1 MQLQQNSFHYWQAR
15 IRKLIGRFFTLITR
29 PFIDFYFNYG
39 LSRASVM
46 SYVLCA
52 NLIIFVYLFLAITI
66 SIEDLVESPSSVRR
80 LLELHFFW
88 PMPEKLL
95 VKKAP
100 IGFGLASGDLIS
112 EYKYELALQE
122 YCQKYKKDYFD
133 KYKQNRKTVEDDLE
147 AVPFS
152 ITLEL
157 GRSIHDAF
165 KNFYEHRRNFALT
178 LSFFLILGIAY
189 IALLLNIKTNLAESV
204 SPLIWGNLPLAN
216 RSSEIMKILWRI
228 PRFDVIKSRIYL
240 FFMLPL
246 LLAVALSL
254 LFTCHK
260 VLDRFITAYSP
271 LNTILTAM
279 VSLIITAVLFTILY
293 ELHVSGIS
301 KWNAAVGAFVASALW
316 LGGRWFFT
324 TYGAVSLYRNLHN
337 FAFVPIALT
346 WFYYF
351 CAVFLFGIYVAHTME
366 QPQLTSIGRW
376 WAMRDISIHN
386 LYTNLA
392 MWVRLDFLCRL
403 AFNRNDERRPPFI
416 GINVKGDTADEIA
429 RLSHLPSAFVRES
442 ILDMIVR
449 HPRTIF
455 TEIEGN
461 RQYCRLRLPPEE
473 VDVIPLLCDPAES
486 ERMLGEME
494 DYAMGKFISQR
505 YKHCWNAPPLMLSE
519 VYQTYKVFEEKELR
533 EALNEGSKKEVP
545 ERLKTPLALSNMRK
559 Q

>member
-1 MQLQQNSFHYWQAR
+1 MHPEQNSFQRWR
-15 IRKLIGRFFTLITR
+15 DSTRKLIGRFFTLLTR

-88 PMPEKLL
+88 PIPEKLL
-95 VKKAP
+95 IKKAP
-100 IGFGLASGDLIS
+100 IGFGLASGDLVN
-112 EYKYELALQE
+112 EYTYETALQE
-122 YCQKYKKDYFD
+122 YCRKYKKDYFE

-147 AVPFS
+147 AIPFS

-157 GRSIHDAF
+157 GRSFHDAF
-165 KNFYEHRRNFALT
+165 KIFYEHRRNFTLT
-178 LSFFLILGIAY
+178 LSFFAILAIAY

-204 SPLIWGNLPLAN
+204 SPLIWGNLPLAH

-228 PRFDVIKSRIYL
+228 PRFEVIKSRLYL

-246 LLAVALSL
+246 LVAVALSV

-260 VLDRFITAYSP
+260 ILDRFIIAYSL
-271 LNTILTAM
+271 LNTTLTAV

-293 ELHVSGIS
+293 ELHVAGIS
-301 KWNAAVGAFVASALW
+301 KWNAAIGAFVASALW

-351 CAVFLFGIYVAHTME
+351 CAVFLFGIYVAHTIE
-366 QPQLTSIGRW
+366 QPQLTSIARW
-376 WAMRDISIHN
+376 WGMRDISIHN

-429 RLSHLPSAFVRES
+429 RFSRLSSAFVRES

-449 HPRTIF
+449 HPRTF
-455 TEIEGN
+455 CVEIEGN

-473 VDVIPLLCDPAES
+473 VDVIPLLCDPFES
-486 ERMLGEME
+486 EKMLDEME
-494 DYAMGKFISQR
+494 EYTMGKFISQN

-519 VYQTYKVFEEKELR
+519 VYRSYKAFAEKELR
-533 EALNEGSKKEVP
+533 AVLQNGMHDDTAAP
-545 ERLKTPLALSNMRK
+545 EHKIPST
-559 Q
+559 